1 MTDTRAHFH
10 SDLESLE
17 QSIHEMG
24 DRAHELAGM
33 AVQALTT
40 GDPALA
46 QEVIDGDIFIDRLYL
61 DTHNR
66 WINLM
71 ARQQPMGV
79 DLRLMSVLL
88 HMSVTLERT
97 GDQAVNIAKLAKLA
111 HELPSSGRVIELIQE
126 MGDLVRPMLRTAIE
140 SFIRRDADE
149 ARLLPAMDEPVDR
162 LNRDVS
168 RAILTLGADP
178 RAMEWAMHMMMA
190 ARALERIG
198 DQSVDIG
205 EQVAYLVTGELLDF
219 NEEALDARGSED

>member
-17 QSIHEMG
+17 QSIHEIG
-24 DRAHELAGM
+24 DRAHELTGM

-40 GDPALA
+40 GDTELA
-46 QEVIDGDIFIDRLYL
+46 QEVISGDVFIDQMYL
-61 DTHNR
+61 DIHNR

-71 ARQQPMGV
+71 ALQQPMGV

-88 HMSVTLERT
+88 HMTVTLERT
-97 GDQAVNIAKLAKLA
+97 GDQAVNIAKLAELS
-111 HELPSSGRVIELIQE
+111 HGLPSSGRVIELIQE

-168 RAILTLGADP
+168 RAVLTLGADP
-178 RAMEWAMHMMMA
+178 RALEWAMHMMMA

-205 EQVAYLVTGELLDF
+205 EQVVYLVTGELLDF
-219 NEEALDARGSED
+219 NEEALDEPGSTG

>member
-10 SDLESLE
+10 SELESLE
-17 QSIHEMG
+17 QSIHDIG
-24 DRAHELAGM
+24 DRAHELTGM
-33 AVQALTT
+33 AVQALATS
-40 GDPALA
+40 DMELA
-46 QEVIDGDIFIDRLYL
+46 QEVKSGDLYIDHMYL
-61 DTHNR
+61 DIHNR

-88 HMSVTLERT
+88 HMNVTLERT
-97 GDQAVNIAKLAKLA
+97 GDQAVNIAKLA
-111 HELPSSGRVIELIQE
+111 ELSHGLPTSGRVLDMIQE

-162 LNRDVS
+162 LNKSVS
-168 RAILTLGADP
+168 REVLTLGADP
-178 RAMEWAMHMMMA
+178 RALEWATHMMMA

-205 EQVAYLVTGELLDF
+205 EQVVYLVTGELLDF
-219 NEEALDARGSED
+219 NEEALDEPGSIA

>member
-1 MTDTRAHFH
+1 MVDQRTHFH
-10 SDLESLE
+10 AELEGLE

-24 DRAHELAGM
+24 DRAHELIGM
-33 AVQALTT
+33 AVHALVT
-40 GDPALA
+40 GDLDAA
-46 QEVIDGDIFIDRLYL
+46 GRVREGDHVIDQLYL
-61 DTHNR
+61 DVHNR

-71 ARQQPMGV
+71 ARQQPMGA

-88 HMSVTLERT
+88 HMNVTLERT
-97 GDQAVNIAKLAKLA
+97 GDQAVNIAKLAALS
-111 HELPSSGRVIELIQE
+111 HGLPMSSRIVEQVQE

-162 LNRDVS
+162 INKSMYREVV
-168 RAILTLGADP
+168 ALGADP
-178 RAMEWAMHMMMA
+178 QMLESATHMMMA

-205 EQVAYLVTGELLDF
+205 EQVVYLVTGEFHDF
-219 NEEALDARGSED
+219 NEEALHDRGSQG

>member
-17 QSIHEMG
+17 QSIHEIG
-24 DRAHELAGM
+24 DRAHELTGM

-40 GDPALA
+40 ADLELA
-46 QEVIDGDIFIDRLYL
+46 QQVKVGDEFIDHMYL
-61 DTHNR
+61 DIHNR

-88 HMSVTLERT
+88 HMNVTLERT
-97 GDQAVNIAKLAKLA
+97 GDQAVNIAKLA
-111 HELPSSGRVIELIQE
+111 ELSHGLPTSGRVIEMVQE

-162 LNRDVS
+162 LNIRVNQEVVK
-168 RAILTLGADP
+168 LGADP
-178 RAMEWAMHMMMA
+178 RALEWATHMMMA
-190 ARALERIG
+190 ARALERVG

-205 EQVAYLVTGELLDF
+205 EQVVYLVTGELLDF
-219 NEEALDARGSED
+219 NEEALNESGSTG

>member
-17 QSIHEMG
+17 QSIHEIG
-24 DRAHELAGM
+24 DRAHELTGM

-40 GDPALA
+40 GDTELA
-46 QEVIDGDIFIDRLYL
+46 QEVISGDVFIDHMYL
-61 DTHNR
+61 DIHNR

-71 ARQQPMGV
+71 ALQQPMGV

-97 GDQAVNIAKLAKLA
+97 GDQAVNIAKLAKLS
-111 HELPSSGRVIELIQE
+111 HGLPSSGRVIELIQE

-149 ARLLPAMDEPVDR
+149 AR
-162 LNRDVS
+162 
-168 RAILTLGADP
+168 
-178 RAMEWAMHMMMA
+178 
-190 ARALERIG
+190 
-198 DQSVDIG
+198 
-205 EQVAYLVTGELLDF
+205 
-219 NEEALDARGSED
+219 